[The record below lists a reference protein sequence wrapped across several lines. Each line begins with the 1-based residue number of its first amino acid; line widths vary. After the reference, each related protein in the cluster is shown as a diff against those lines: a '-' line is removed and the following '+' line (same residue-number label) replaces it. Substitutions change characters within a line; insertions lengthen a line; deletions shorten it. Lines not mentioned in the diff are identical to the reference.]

1 MINVIKFMINIISG
15 ETNRLYFIHSCGA
28 INGQIEQLFKRDFD
42 VEKMK
47 SLKYVICVLR

>member
-1 MINVIKFMINIISG
+1 MSD
-15 ETNRLYFIHSCGA
+15 ETNTLHNFIHFYKA
-28 INGQIEQLFKRDFD
+28 ANRQIEKYFKRTID

>member
-1 MINVIKFMINIISG
+1 MSD
-15 ETNRLYFIHSCGA
+15 ETNTLHFIHFYKA
-28 INGQIEQLFKRDFD
+28 TNKQIEQFFKRIID